1 MSLDTAVTTSLVS
14 EIMSKLGSVIMKGKQ
29 VPQLVRIITEPPK
42 FRFTKLKR
50 ASTTSTTF
58 PDLDS
63 PDIEIKN
70 PLDRDTTIKHL
81 TIIPDGTFKT
91 NGSVKIFVD
100 DVKAFENDAAADFTD
115 IAELKIEAITGK
127 AIKQKRSIKVLMKT
141 SAGTSKLALAV
152 TFGD

>member
-1 MSLDTAVTTSLVS
+1 MSLDTAVTTKIVS
-14 EIMSKLGSVIMKGKQ
+14 EIMSKLGSIIMKGKQ
-29 VPQLVRIITEPPK
+29 VPQLVRIITEPSK
-42 FRFTKLKR
+42 FRSTKLKR

-63 PDIEIKN
+63 PDIEITN

-91 NGSVKIFVD
+91 NGSIKIFVD
-100 DVKAFENDAAADFTD
+100 DVKAFDNDAAADFTD

-127 AIKQKRSIKVLMKT
+127 AIKQNRSVKVLMKT
-141 SAGTSKLALAV
+141 SSGTAKLALAV